1 MAFPP
6 ARSYTVNGLPSEKK
20 QRAPEPSKI
29 DEGAHQNLLVTL
41 GSYACTEYAVMFNSL
56 YK

>member
-6 ARSYTVNGLPSEKK
+6 AKSYTVNGLPSEKK
-20 QRAPEPSKI
+20 QRAPEPSKT